1 MTTRRL
7 ASRSEGENHAV
18 KFDFS
23 AVPVMPEDRAFTVD
37 QLTPQDYAD
46 VCAFLADRLR
56 ELEDSGQA
64 AAARALGMALSVQ
77 TDTLG
82 PNFQW
87 EADYSDDE
95 PVPDNWLSER
105 MTAWNHL
112 VCVLWAGWQ
121 DAEGYDRVR
130 WTLVS
135 SPRSEPAAV
144 EAP

>member
-1 MTTRRL
+1 M
-7 ASRSEGENHAV
+7 

-23 AVPVMPEDRAFTVD
+23 AVPLPPEDRAFTVD
-37 QLTPQDYAD
+37 QLTPQDYTA
-46 VCAFLADRLR
+46 VCAFLTDRLR

-64 AAARALGMALSVQ
+64 AAARALGMALAVQ

-87 EADYSDDE
+87 EADYLDE
-95 PVPDNWLSER
+95 PVPGNWLTER
-105 MTAWNHL
+105 MHAWNHL

-121 DAEGYDRVR
+121 DAEGYDRTR

-135 SPRSEPAAV
+135 SPRSKTAAV
-144 EAP
+144 EVP

>member
-1 MTTRRL
+1 M
-7 ASRSEGENHAV
+7 

-23 AVPVMPEDRAFTVD
+23 AVPAIPEDRAFTVD
-37 QLTPQDYAD
+37 QLTPQDYAG

-64 AAARALGMALSVQ
+64 AAALALGMALAVQ

-87 EADYSDDE
+87 EDDYPHE
-95 PVPDNWLSER
+95 PVPGNWLSER
-105 MTAWNHL
+105 MHAWNHL

-121 DAEGYDRVR
+121 DAEGYDRIR

-135 SPRSEPAAV
+135 SPRPEPATA
-144 EAP
+144 EAS